1 MTPEVPSH
9 TSALPFLFPR
19 SYTTSKIELKPTY
32 ARSSPSAYARSS
44 PTVLSRQNTKLSWH
58 LKASDGKPNDSLDSD
73 NAQLSEKNVESVA
86 DEDSN
91 DMNPM
96 KLSEHLRDSGY
107 GDPIMLTWSA
117 KEHLSKFNLPK
128 GRRARKLP
136 SNPSQREKIKGKAR
150 LDYEMANMRAVAFCE
165 RQAPKMFRTAS
176 AHMRNRDVQ
185 FVEEE
190 EKENIQ
196 REVELDS
203 DDTDSVIVMKI
214 DREDLLQRINTWMDD
229 VTKSLAS

>member
-1 MTPEVPSH
+1 
-9 TSALPFLFPR
+9 
-19 SYTTSKIELKPTY
+19 
-32 ARSSPSAYARSS
+32 
-44 PTVLSRQNTKLSWH
+44 
-58 LKASDGKPNDSLDSD
+58 
-73 NAQLSEKNVESVA
+73 
-86 DEDSN
+86 
-91 DMNPM
+91 MNPM